1 MSVLWE
7 YDKKRMVGLC
17 MAENLLI
24 LGAGQYGC
32 VAKETAQAMG
42 CFRRIDFLD
51 DNNPAAIGKLGEL
64 DRFDPGDSQVF
75 VAMGNPQL
83 RLRFLNEAELAGFK
97 LAKLIHPS
105 AVVMP
110 SVKLDGGVIV
120 EAQAVVNSNTVIAM
134 GCLICAG
141 AVVNHDC
148 VLESGCHIDCNATV
162 PARSHIPEN
171 TKVPCGTV
179 YV

>member
-1 MSVLWE
+1 MI
-7 YDKKRMVGLC
+7 G
-17 MAENLLI
+17 NLLI

-32 VAKETAQAMG
+32 VAKETAEAMG
-42 CFRRIDFLD
+42 CFGKIDFLD
-51 DNNPAAIGKLGEL
+51 DNNPTAIGKLEALGQFASEY
-64 DRFDPGDSQVF
+64 SYAF

-83 RLRFLNEAELAGFK
+83 RMRFLKELEEAGFE

-110 SVKLDGGVIV
+110 SAKLGGGVIV
-120 EAQAVVNSNTVIAM
+120 EAQAVVNSNSVVAD
-134 GCLICAG
+134 GCLISAG
-141 AVVNHDC
+141 AVINHDC
-148 VLESGCHIDCNATV
+148 VLECGCHIDCHATV
-162 PARSHIPEN
+162 PARSRVPEN